1 MEIKIVD
8 CPDYVNIKRTEI
20 ILEQMKKSICKINK
34 GNGERGTGFFCKIPY
49 QNKIL
54 KVLVTNYHIIDENYI
69 KTKDKINLAI
79 NDNDNYINISLENDR
94 KIYLSEF
101 EKEDIAIIEIKDKE
115 HSNKINFL
123 ELDNRLLNEN
133 SESIYTSENSIY
145 IIQYPNASE
154 ACVSYGIL
162 KLIKDHK
169 LIHKCSTEKGSSGS
183 PILNL
188 KTNQVIGLHQGH
200 LNESNNLGIFLKFPI
215 QNLNNKMK
223 IIGEIKNNINNNIN
237 YNNINNKN
245 HHNSNSNNNSNN
257 NLLNIKNNGNIYNK
271 KQKED
276 FDEGLLEN
284 VEWNKNEYITER
296 YIEDG
301 IYNIFPKHC
310 NNRAIDIDYASNE
323 NKANL
328 QLYEYNNTNA
338 QKFEVKYNYEHK
350 YYTIKCLCSNKFLSV
365 DYKNNYNIVQYEENN
380 KINQQWHIVLRDRS
394 YEIISEIK
402 GYLMNVDGF
411 GDNLGTN
418 ISCYQ
423 RRGGLNQQF
432 QFEIPPNQEGKKYFK
447 KPVFHGEYSNINSI
461 VDGLKSIGEDSSF
474 DYRSTIAIVNEI
486 VKDFQDYK
494 ENNVKANLAMID
506 LLKKGELKKP

>member
-54 KVLVTNYHIIDENYI
+54 KVLITNYHIIDENYI

-145 IIQYPNASE
+145 IIQYPNANE

-200 LNESNNLGIFLKFPI
+200 LDESN
-215 QNLNNKMK
+215 
-223 IIGEIKNNINNNIN
+223 
-237 YNNINNKN
+237 
-245 HHNSNSNNNSNN
+245 
-257 NLLNIKNNGNIYNK
+257 
-271 KQKED
+271 KE
-276 FDEGLLEN
+276 
-284 VEWNKNEYITER
+284 
-296 YIEDG
+296 
-301 IYNIFPKHC
+301 
-310 NNRAIDIDYASNE
+310 
-323 NKANL
+323 
-328 QLYEYNNTNA
+328 
-338 QKFEVKYNYEHK
+338 
-350 YYTIKCLCSNKFLSV
+350 
-365 DYKNNYNIVQYEENN
+365 
-380 KINQQWHIVLRDRS
+380 
-394 YEIISEIK
+394 
-402 GYLMNVDGF
+402 
-411 GDNLGTN
+411 
-418 ISCYQ
+418 
-423 RRGGLNQQF
+423 
-432 QFEIPPNQEGKKYFK
+432 YF
-447 KPVFHGEYSNINSI
+447 
-461 VDGLKSIGEDSSF
+461 
-474 DYRSTIAIVNEI
+474 
-486 VKDFQDYK
+486 
-494 ENNVKANLAMID
+494 
-506 LLKKGELKKP
+506 